1 MLGNILAVA
10 GGGALGATLR
20 YLGSTGVTNLLGGIA
35 WAAAIPLGTLAVNVL
50 GCFVIGILSPALG
63 ALVPARPQLT
73 LFLVTG
79 MLGGFTTMSTFSN
92 ETYTLWQGGQHLLAA
107 GYAAGTLAVCLAA
120 VALGHLVA
128 QAVLAR

>member
-20 YLGSTGVTNLLGGIA
+20 YLGSMGVTNLLGGIA
-35 WAAAIPLGTLAVNVL
+35 WAAAMPLGTLVVNAL
-50 GCFVIGILSPALG
+50 GCFVIGILSSVLG
-63 ALVPARPQLT
+63 ALVPSRPQLT

-107 GYAAGTLAVCLAA
+107 GYAVGTLLVCLAA
-120 VALGHLVA
+120 VALGHAVA